1 MSPAANPFVPH
12 IYHCRRAAAVV
23 VSQYAFA
30 DDAVWNE
37 AESLW
42 PFFRLP
48 ENDQEWMKP
57 RDPAVEQTRVKM
69 LWNSS
74 SIYLTAELDST
85 ELFVQ
90 PDAPTWESDVLEIF
104 LQPSANSN
112 AYYEFHATC
121 DGRTWSARFAGNGGQ
136 GRKVFE
142 SGLQCKAEASSSG
155 SWRVNMRLPL
165 KTFNIQP
172 PQSGDEWRFNLAR
185 QNYGLSFKY
194 DACLRGDAVRGREL
208 SSSAARISGEM
219 AFHDCT
225 HFDVLK
231 FL

>member
-1 MSPAANPFVPH
+1 MSSAANHFVPH
-12 IYHCRRAAAVV
+12 IYHCRRAAELL
-23 VSQYAFA
+23 SQYAFA

-42 PFFRLP
+42 SFFRLP
-48 ENDQEWMKP
+48 ENDQEWMEP
-57 RDPAVEQTRVKM
+57 RYPAVEQTRVKM
-69 LWNSS
+69 LWDSS

-85 ELFVQ
+85 EIFVQ
-90 PDAPTWESDVLEIF
+90 PDAPTWESDVLELF
-104 LQPSANSN
+104 LQPSAGSSI
-112 AYYEFHATC
+112 YYEFHATC
-121 DGRTWSARFAGNGGQ
+121 DGRIWSARFAGTGGQ
-136 GRKVFE
+136 GREVFE
-142 SGLQCKAEASSSG
+142 SGLQCNVEASPSG

-165 KTFNIQP
+165 KTFNIQT

-185 QNYGLSFKY
+185 QNFGTSFKY
-194 DACLRGDAVRGREL
+194 DAKPRGDAVRGREL
-208 SSSAARISGEM
+208 SSSAARVAGEM

>member
-1 MSPAANPFVPH
+1 MSSAANPFVPH
-12 IYHCRRAAAVV
+12 IYHCRRAEKL

-30 DDAVWNE
+30 DDAVWND

-42 PFFRLP
+42 SFYRLP
-48 ENDQEWMKP
+48 ENDQELMEF
-57 RDPAVEQTRVKM
+57 RCPAVEQTRVKM
-69 LWNSS
+69 LWDSS

-90 PDAPTWESDVLEIF
+90 PDEPTWESDVLEIF
-104 LQPSANSN
+104 LQPSAGSN
-112 AYYEFHATC
+112 VYYEFHVTC
-121 DGRTWSARFAGNGGQ
+121 DGRTWSARFDSTGGQ
-136 GRKVFE
+136 GREVFE
-142 SGLQCKAEASSSG
+142 SGQQCNVEASPSG
-155 SWRVNMRLPL
+155 SWRVNMRLAL
-165 KTFNIQP
+165 KTFNIQT

-185 QNYGLSFKY
+185 QNYGTSFKY

-208 SSSAARISGEM
+208 SSSAARVAGEM

>member
-1 MSPAANPFVPH
+1 MSSAANPFVPQ
-12 IYHCRRAAAVV
+12 IYHCRRTAEL
-23 VSQYAFA
+23 VSQYAFT
-30 DDAVWNE
+30 DDSVWNE

-42 PFFRLP
+42 LFYRLP
-48 ENDQEWMKP
+48 ENDQEWMEP
-57 RDPAVEQTRVKM
+57 RDHAVEQTRVKM
-69 LWNSS
+69 LWDSS
-74 SIYLTAELDST
+74 SIYLTAELDSI

-90 PDAPTWESDVLEIF
+90 PDVPTWESDVLELF
-104 LQPSANSN
+104 LQPSAGSN
-112 AYYEFHATC
+112 VYYEFHATC

-136 GRKVFE
+136 GREVFE
-142 SGLQCKAEASSSG
+142 SGLQGKTEAAPSG

-172 PQSGDEWRFNLAR
+172 PQSGDEWLFNLAR
-185 QNYGLSFKY
+185 QNYGTAFKY
-194 DACLRGDAVRGREL
+194 DACPRMDAVRGREL
-208 SSSAARISGEM
+208 SSSAARVAGEM